1 MFNPGD
7 GQCLGGP
14 GQTPKGEP
22 CDDTSLET
30 TCSAGQLCVGADLGA
45 PLSGICRVLCGA
57 DAAPG
62 SPGSTC
68 VGSETCDEFV
78 LIGASAKEFETGIGW
93 CNPHD

>member
-1 MFNPGD
+1 
-7 GQCLGGP
+7 L
-14 GQTPKGEP
+14 
-22 CDDTSLET
+22 
-30 TCSAGQLCVGADLGA
+30 AA

-78 LIGASAKEFETGIGW
+78 LIGASSKEFETGIGW